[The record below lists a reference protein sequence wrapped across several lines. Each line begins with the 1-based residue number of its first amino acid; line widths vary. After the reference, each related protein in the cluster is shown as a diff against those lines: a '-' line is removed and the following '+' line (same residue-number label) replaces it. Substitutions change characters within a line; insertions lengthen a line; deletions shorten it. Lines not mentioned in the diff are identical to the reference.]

1 MTLNFEQAPWV
12 QLGTYHGLKNLSM
25 TTYIARRLL
34 TVIPTLLG
42 VLLAVFLMVRL
53 APGDPAQLLAGEFA
67 TPETLADI
75 RQRFGLDQPWHV
87 QLGLYAVNVAQGDL
101 GQSVRT
107 RKPVTYELSQYF
119 PNTLRLTLGAM
130 LVALLIG
137 IPAGIIAA
145 IRPGTIFDL
154 LAMLGA
160 LIGVSMPV
168 FWFGLMAILIFSV
181 QLGWF
186 PVAGTGTLWHLVL
199 PAITLGTGTAA
210 ILARMTRSAMLEV
223 LSQDYIR
230 TARAKG
236 LAGRVVVFKHALRN
250 ALIPVVTIT
259 GLQFGGLLEGAVITE
274 TVFAWPGIGQLL
286 VGSILARD
294 YPVVQGAVL
303 LIAVAF
309 ILINLVV
316 DLLYGAIDPRIR
328 YD

>member
-1 MTLNFEQAPWV
+1 
-12 QLGTYHGLKNLSM
+12 M

-137 IPAGIIAA
+137 IPSGIIAA

>member
-1 MTLNFEQAPWV
+1 MALY
-12 QLGTYHGLKNLSM
+12 L
-25 TTYIARRLL
+25 ARRLI

-53 APGDPAQLLAGEFA
+53 APGDPAELLAGEFA

-75 RQRFGLDQPWHV
+75 RERFGLDQPPAV
-87 QLGLYAVNVAQGDL
+87 QLGLYLVNLAQGDL
-101 GQSVRT
+101 GESTRT
-107 RKPVTYELSQYF
+107 RSPVSQELANYF
-119 PNTLRLTLGAM
+119 PNTLILTAGAM

-137 IPAGIIAA
+137 IPAGIISA
-145 IRPGTIFDL
+145 IRPGTWVDL

-181 QLGWF
+181 NLGWF
-186 PVAGTGTLWHLVL
+186 PVAGTGSLAHLVL

-223 LSQDYIR
+223 LSQDFIR

-236 LAGRVVVFKHALRN
+236 LAGRVVIFKHALRN
-250 ALIPVVTIT
+250 SMIPVITIT

-274 TVFAWPGIGQLL
+274 TVFAWPGVGQLL

-309 ILINLVV
+309 IFINLAV
-316 DLLYGAIDPRIR
+316 DLLYGAFDPRIR

>member
-1 MTLNFEQAPWV
+1 MSV
-12 QLGTYHGLKNLSM
+12 
-25 TTYIARRLL
+25 YIVRRLL
-34 TVIPTLLG
+34 TVVPTLLG

-87 QLGLYAVNVAQGDL
+87 QLGLYTLNVFKGDL

-107 RKPVTYELSQYF
+107 RQPVTHELANYF
-119 PNTLRLTLGAM
+119 PNTLQLALGAM
-130 LVALLIG
+130 ALALLLG
-137 IPAGIIAA
+137 IPAGIVAA
-145 IRPGTIFDL
+145 IRPGTPFDL
-154 LAMLGA
+154 LVMLGA

-168 FWFGLMAILIFSV
+168 FWFGLMAILIFAV

-186 PVAGTGTLWHLVL
+186 PVAGTGSLWHLVL
-199 PAITLGTGTAA
+199 PAITLSTGTTA

-223 LSQDYIR
+223 LSQDFIR

-236 LAGRVVVFKHALRN
+236 VAGRVVVFKHALRN
-250 ALIPVVTIT
+250 ALIPVVTIA
-259 GLQFGGLLEGAVITE
+259 GLQFGTLLEGAVITE

-303 LIAVAF
+303 LIATAF

>member
-1 MTLNFEQAPWV
+1 
-12 QLGTYHGLKNLSM
+12 M
-25 TTYIARRLL
+25 TTYIFRRLL

-75 RQRFGLDQPWHV
+75 RQRFGLDQPWYT
-87 QLGLYAVNVAQGDL
+87 QLGLYTLNVLQGDL
-101 GQSVRT
+101 GESVRT

-186 PVAGTGTLWHLVL
+186 PVAGTGTLRHLIL
-199 PAITLGTGTAA
+199 PAITLGIGTAA

-236 LAGRVVVFKHALRN
+236 VAGRVVIFKHALRN

-309 ILINLVV
+309 ILINLIV

>member
-1 MTLNFEQAPWV
+1 
-12 QLGTYHGLKNLSM
+12 M

-34 TVIPTLLG
+34 AVIPTLLG
-42 VLLAVFLMVRL
+42 VLLTVFLMVRL

-87 QLGLYAVNVAQGDL
+87 QLGLYAANVLRGDL

-107 RKPVTYELSQYF
+107 RKPVAYELRQYF

-145 IRPGTIFDL
+145 TRPGTIFDL

-199 PAITLGTGTAA
+199 PAITLGTSTAA

-236 LAGRVVVFKHALRN
+236 LAGRVVIFKHALRN

-309 ILINLVV
+309 ILINLIV
-316 DLLYGAIDPRIR
+316 DLLYGTIDPRIR

>member
-1 MTLNFEQAPWV
+1 MA
-12 QLGTYHGLKNLSM
+12 
-25 TTYIARRLL
+25 TYIARRLL

-75 RQRFGLDQPWHV
+75 RQRFGLDQPWYT
-87 QLGLYAVNVAQGDL
+87 QLGLYTLNVFQGDL
-101 GQSVRT
+101 GESVRT
-107 RKPVTYELSQYF
+107 RQPVTHELADYF

-186 PVAGTGTLWHLVL
+186 PVAGTGTLWHLIL

-236 LAGRVVVFKHALRN
+236 VAGRVVVFKHALRN

>member
-1 MTLNFEQAPWV
+1 
-12 QLGTYHGLKNLSM
+12 M

-34 TVIPTLLG
+34 AVIPTLLG
-42 VLLAVFLMVRL
+42 VLLTVFLMVRL

-87 QLGLYAVNVAQGDL
+87 QLGLYAANVVRGDL

-107 RKPVTYELSQYF
+107 RKPVAYELRQYF

-145 IRPGTIFDL
+145 TRPGTIFDL

-186 PVAGTGTLWHLVL
+186 PVAGTSTLWHLVL
-199 PAITLGTGTAA
+199 PAITLGTSTAA

-236 LAGRVVVFKHALRN
+236 LAGRVVIFKHALRN

-309 ILINLVV
+309 ILINLIV
-316 DLLYGAIDPRIR
+316 DLLYGTIDPRIR